1 MNKPAEIPSME
12 KRPAL
17 AARAVDSIQQQLTD
31 YACNLRFE
39 DLPPEVV
46 HTTKLRVIDTLGS
59 LIGGFFAEPC
69 RIARDVAAAMP
80 NPAGATVIGTR
91 MKTSPEMAA
100 YVNGATARYVEMNDI
115 YHWPGAFGGHPSD
128 VLTPILAAAEHA
140 QVSGR
145 DLITGVV
152 LGYEVYQRFS
162 DIFKNVGMGF
172 DHTNFACLGSAL
184 GAAKMFG
191 LTHEQTA
198 HAISMAAVPNVILR
212 QVRADHYSMY
222 KAVASGHAGRA
233 GVFAA
238 ILARAG
244 MEGPHLP
251 FEGKAGWCGHVARDT
266 LKLQALGG
274 KGVEFRIMQA
284 LVKPRASCGT
294 TISSI
299 MATEKIA
306 PLHAKDV
313 KKITVE
319 VYQKA
324 KERVGTGEHRW
335 NPDTRETADHS
346 IPYVVA
352 ATLMDGTITPRSFN
366 DKNLWNPELRA
377 LIHKIDVVSNDEF
390 TKAYVKVPV
399 EHRTRVTVLTN
410 SGETLV
416 GEAGGDADDLNMPK
430 SDAMIDDKFRTLCE
444 DSIGGKS
451 VSAAL
456 DMLWALDKMQNVS
469 AIPPALVIA

>member
-1 MNKPAEIPSME
+1 MNKPTEVPVAPIM
-12 KRPAL
+12 AQ
-17 AARAVDSIQQQLTD
+17 RAVDSLQQQLTD
-31 YACNLRFE
+31 YACHLRFE

-46 HTTKLRVIDTLGS
+46 HTAKLRVIDTLGA

-91 MKTSPEMAA
+91 IKTSPEMAA

-145 DLITGVV
+145 EFITAVV

-162 DIFKNVGMGF
+162 DIFKNVDMGF

-184 GAAKMFG
+184 ASAKIFK
-191 LTHEQTA
+191 LTRQQTA

-306 PLHAKDV
+306 PMHAMDV

-352 ATLMDGTITPRSFN
+352 ATLVDGTITPRSFN

-377 LIHKIDVVSNDEF
+377 LVHKVEVVANDEF
-390 TKAYVKVPV
+390 TQAYVKVPV
-399 EHRTRVTVLTN
+399 QHRTRVTVQTHG
-410 SGETLV
+410 GETLV

-430 SDAMIDDKFRTLCE
+430 SDAMIDEKFRTLCE
-444 DSIGGKS
+444 DSLGGKS
-451 VSAAL
+451 VRAAL
-456 DMLWALDKMQNVS
+456 DLLWGLDTMENVS